1 MGEDDG
7 APTEQLI
14 WNQQEVWSGRGD
26 LNARPPAPKAGALPS
41 VGYMPWAHAD
51 CPDLLIAKFLHPN
64 FIICWRAALL
74 RKLLLTRIAITVRDQ
89 NTPKRMRLCMRD

>member
-26 LNARPPAPKAGALPS
+26 LNARPPAPKARKTRACSFVFNSLI
-41 VGYMPWAHAD
+41 GYEATGRGQKRRV
-51 CPDLLIAKFLHPN
+51 LTLI
-64 FIICWRAALL
+64 
-74 RKLLLTRIAITVRDQ
+74 
-89 NTPKRMRLCMRD
+89 